1 MADFQLFGLICL
13 MIALAYLYITVFVSA
28 INFEFDD
35 EKELRIKKQGEK
47 SLRNSKP
54 L

>member
-13 MIALAYLYITVFVSA
+13 MIAFALLCTIFVSA

-35 EKELRIKKQGEK
+35 EKELRKKKQGEK

>member
-13 MIALAYLYITVFVSA
+13 MIAFAMLCTIFIDV

-35 EKELRIKKQGEK
+35 EKELKSKKEG
-47 SLRNSKP
+47 
-54 L
+54 